1 MWFFASGNQNK
12 RCSRSL
18 SVSLFVG
25 VEIDLHYNG
34 NANATYLLLGRCDLA
49 VKSKRS
55 VSTKTTNTTRQCLFR
70 AHIEE
75 PSVRQNGMSSSDVC
89 VLQIQSRVQG
99 TSKLVVGLTGPTH
112 STTESP
118 MADLILIRTGIL
130 KDGEEWSTI
139 CR

>member
-25 VEIDLHYNG
+25 VENDLRYNG

-49 VKSKRS
+49 VKSKGS
-55 VSTKTTNTTRQCLFR
+55 VSTKTTNTTKQRLFY

-75 PSVRQNGMSSSDVC
+75 PSVRQNGMSSADVC
-89 VLQIQSRVQG
+89 VIQIQSRVKG
-99 TSKLVVGLTGPTH
+99 ASKLVVGLNRPTH
-112 STTESP
+112 STTDSLMP
-118 MADLILIRTGIL
+118 DLIL
-130 KDGEEWSTI
+130 
-139 CR
+139 